1 MSGFTDSTPRSNKGD
16 GDILEVRRQVISGDW
31 SHINRG
37 EYTLTDL
44 GLRHNGNGLVWL
56 RSGVSVHE
64 ADHDEGFSGKARVSF
79 DYHIRSYFITFCRK
93 DLPGT
98 EKIH

>member
-31 SHINRG
+31 SPINRG

-56 RSGVSVHE
+56 RSGGWGVHLHRCPSRTVHTQRCCPGISVLGLAV
-64 ADHDEGFSGKARVSF
+64 ADAGGSIQRAA
-79 DYHIRSYFITFCRK
+79 
-93 DLPGT
+93 P
-98 EKIH
+98 